1 MEKAIKIT
9 DPEVA
14 KRFLESVQWKQEAL
28 KLIREGKSEELRKR
42 L

>member
-1 MEKAIKIT
+1 MEKAVKIT

-14 KRFLESVQWKQEAL
+14 KRFIESIQWKQEAL
-28 KLIREGKSEELRKR
+28 KLIREGKSEDLKKR